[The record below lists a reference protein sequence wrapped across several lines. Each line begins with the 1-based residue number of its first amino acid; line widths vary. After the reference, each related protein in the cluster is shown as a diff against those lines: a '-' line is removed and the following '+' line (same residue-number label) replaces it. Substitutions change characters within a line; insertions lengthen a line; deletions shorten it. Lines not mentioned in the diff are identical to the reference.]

1 MESAML
7 TNGNSTK
14 LSTIVTNDITK
25 QMDEHQK
32 DDARA
37 EMKFNF
43 FQFWSRQ
50 RERETEPETVL
61 CRYYLLFATTMDS
74 REFLRA
80 TPNRIVFV
88 LLCRLSQFTMWNSHN
103 KHQFYILYASP
114 KLLVHC
120 FTEARSRLH
129 NLRVPQAISSN
140 GIFIRFWSEKT
151 TSEMFVPKRVE
162 MKKWMEKKSRKSSFV
177 FILGY
182 KLYNKMLYSAV
193 FSVICKT
200 FFFLVHGISLTCGI
214 KVSYNCDSM

>member
-32 DDARA
+32 DDRRA

-50 RERETEPETVL
+50 RERDGAWNCVMS
-61 CRYYLLFATTMDS
+61 LLFVVHDHDGLQGVAQSDAKS
-74 REFLRA
+74 HLFCS
-80 TPNRIVFV
+80 
-88 LLCRLSQFTMWNSHN
+88 LLCRLSQLTMWNSHN
-103 KHQFYILYASP
+103 KHQFYILYVSL

-140 GIFIRFWSEKT
+140 EIFIRFWSER
-151 TSEMFVPKRVE
+151 E
-162 MKKWMEKKSRKSSFV
+162 
-177 FILGY
+177 
-182 KLYNKMLYSAV
+182 N
-193 FSVICKT
+193 
-200 FFFLVHGISLTCGI
+200 
-214 KVSYNCDSM
+214 